1 MTSAEGDSQSPAGRE
16 ELPGSRAGRMSWPG
30 LPSLTVRQP
39 GNDRVGA
46 TGFEPVTSSAS
57 RKRSSPE
64 LSAPILMSCEATT
77 GIEPV

>member
-1 MTSAEGDSQSPAGRE
+1 MSERVC
-16 ELPGSRAGRMSWPG
+16 ELDQLCGWEMRTGSRRLRCARSRRAM
-30 LPSLTVRQP
+30 
-39 GNDRVGA
+39 VGA
-46 TGFEPVTSSAS
+46 TGIEPVTSSAS